1 MSLLE
6 CDQYLEYIEDS
17 IDAEVDSFYDEYM
30 DHDEVIRFQSISGSK
45 RASCQFVEKI
55 ETHFHVEPKI

>member
-30 DHDEVIRFQSISGSK
+30 DHDEVIRFQSI
-45 RASCQFVEKI
+45 F
-55 ETHFHVEPKI
+55 FF